1 MHTKNTTKE
10 ITSSKTRMN
19 EQEQIL
25 NNLHRRI
32 ASITIEE
39 YEKYLKDY
47 NKTKI
52 SHRVLKY

>member
-1 MHTKNTTKE
+1 
-10 ITSSKTRMN
+10 MN